1 MAVITRPTT
10 PLPNPGDEIE
20 AEQVRDWIN
29 NILLFI
35 EEGSADEANVNLAA
49 TNGIVGKS
57 TNQTITGT
65 KSFASTST
73 GSGANLTANFIL
85 NPSDSAISA
94 NDGPRIAFQTLNA
107 SGEVHDYAYIDAIA
121 TTLTSTGEAGKLVFS
136 VYESGSA
143 VEAFSITGAGPQ
155 FNSNIVSYKDANG
168 ADVTISIGTSEPESF
183 NIVADNGSGNKTL
196 EQVTFTSKTASGTAN
211 HGKMVFNVDETT
223 ILSILDT
230 GLEYAG
236 TLTGTGSATFYKDA
250 NNADV
255 SLAMGTS
262 ATESFNVITSNGA
275 SDKELYQVDFTT
287 KTAESDADRG
297 KFVFNV
303 DEAEIA
309 TIDDDGI
316 ELASGKSITAPALTN
331 LGLLYSNSGVISPA
345 PRLFSDGSSTLR
357 IGTSGGSA
365 GGSILLYGDT
375 SGSQVSFNGGSDDVT
390 FNQYEIIHQSSLA
403 DKPTITLKNSHADAT
418 AGKII
423 FTKDPSSGQG
433 ADNDVMGTVEFF
445 GTDASN
451 NAVEKLAYIDSY
463 IVEADHG
470 SEAAGIR
477 FFVAENDATVTQ
489 GLSING
495 SASVDGR
502 VDVTLGAAAT
512 SVITIPGD
520 IDLAGDIDVDG
531 TLEADAITLDGT
543 ALGSLY
549 SPVAGSSSIVTTGTI
564 GTGTWAATDIA
575 VAHGGTGSSTAS
587 GARTNLGVAIGSNVQ
602 AYDAD
607 LTAIAGLSNSD
618 GNFIVGSASG
628 WVAESGATARTSLGL
643 GTMAVAATS
652 DYATLSSPALTGT
665 PTAPTA
671 GSSVNTTQIATTAY
685 VTTAV
690 AASGGGG
697 AYNAFSI
704 KTSGYTASSGDQ
716 LIGNHASSAFTIT
729 LPSSPSAGNTVT
741 IKNVGAAT
749 ITVGRNSEKINSAAE
764 DGTLLE
770 NAGVQ
775 LVYVDSTIGWASL

>member
-94 NDGPRIAFQTLNA
+94 NDGPRVAFQTLNA

-136 VYESGSA
+136 VYEGGSA

-183 NIVADNGSGNKTL
+183 NIVADNGGSNKTL

-230 GLEYAG
+230 GLEYVG
-236 TLTGTGSATFYKDA
+236 TLTGSGDVTFYEDA

-287 KTAESDADRG
+287 KTAETDADRG

-303 DEAEIA
+303 DEVNIA
-309 TIDDDGI
+309 TIDDDGL

-345 PRLFSDGSSTLR
+345 PRLFSDGSSSLR

-375 SGSQVSFNGGSDDVT
+375 AGSQVTFNGGSDNVT
-390 FNQYEIIHQSSLA
+390 FNQYEIIHQSGVV
-403 DKPTITLKNSHADAT
+403 DKPTITLKNTHADAT

-423 FTKDPSSGQG
+423 FTKDPISGQG

-445 GTDASN
+445 GTDAGN
-451 NAVEKLAYIDSY
+451 NAIEKLAYFDAY
-463 IVEADHG
+463 IIEADHG

-512 SVITIPGD
+512 SVITIPGS
-520 IDLAGDIDVDG
+520 IDLAGDVDVDG
-531 TLEADAITLDGT
+531 TLEADAITLGGT

-575 VAHGGTGSSTAS
+575 VAHGGTGAS
-587 GARTNLGVAIGSNVQ
+587 NASDARSN
-602 AYDAD
+602 
-607 LTAIAGLSNSD
+607 
-618 GNFIVGSASG
+618 
-628 WVAESGATARTSLGL
+628 LGL

-690 AASGGGG
+690 AAAGGGG
-697 AYNAFSI
+697 SAVYNAWSI

-729 LPSSPSAGNTVT
+729 LPSSPSAGNTVI

>member
-1 MAVITRPTT
+1 
-10 PLPNPGDEIE
+10 
-20 AEQVRDWIN
+20 
-29 NILLFI
+29 
-35 EEGSADEANVNLAA
+35 
-49 TNGIVGKS
+49 
-57 TNQTITGT
+57 
-65 KSFASTST
+65 
-73 GSGANLTANFIL
+73 
-85 NPSDSAISA
+85 
-94 NDGPRIAFQTLNA
+94 
-107 SGEVHDYAYIDAIA
+107 VHDYAYIDAIA
-121 TTLTSTGEAGKLVFS
+121 TTLTATGEAGKLVFS

-183 NIVADNGSGNKTL
+183 NIVADNGGSNKTL

-230 GLEYAG
+230 GLEYVG
-236 TLTGTGSATFYKDA
+236 TLTGSGDVTFYEDA

-375 SGSQVSFNGGSDDVT
+375 SGSQVTFNGGSDDVT